1 MNKYIGLP
9 YKNLGRDFD
18 GVDCYGL
25 FWLIYKEERGIL
37 LPDFTEL
44 LYDKEW
50 YKTENHIVD
59 NINELWTKVSVYK
72 KYDAMIF
79 FNSGSVANHIGT
91 YVGDDKFIHI
101 TENSTSMISRLD
113 GYWSSKIYEVIR
125 YNG

>member
-9 YKNLGRDFD
+9 YRNLGRDFD

-44 LYDKEW
+44 LYDKKW

-59 NINELWTKVSVYK
+59 NINELWTKVSMYK

-79 FNSGSVANHIGT
+79 FNNGNVANHIGT
-91 YVGDDKFIHI
+91 YISNDKFIHI

>member
-9 YKNLGRDFD
+9 YKNLGRDFS

-25 FWLIYKEERGIL
+25 FWLIYKEKRGIL

-44 LYDKEW
+44 LYDKKW

-59 NINELWTKVSVYK
+59 NIDELWTKVSMYK
-72 KYDAMIF
+72 KYDAILF
-79 FNSGSVANHIGT
+79 FNSGNVANHIGT
-91 YVGDDKFIHI
+91 YIDDDKFIHI